1 MARSRKKGTIL
12 NNLTRF
18 VQTNGKKAFDWLFF
32 LGGEKIPENSPG
44 PSWKFR
50 RKLIYGAYRLSVAMI
65 VFGAITFFWDTG
77 VSNNLVTGGI
87 AILTIII
94 TAYTATATWQDIK
107 LNNNN
112 SYENME

>member
-1 MARSRKKGTIL
+1 MVRRRKTTMQRWL
-12 NNLTRF
+12 
-18 VQTNGKKAFDWLFF
+18 GKLKVDLKKPFDWIFF
-32 LGGEKIPENSPG
+32 LGGEKIPEEGSG

-50 RKLIYGAYRLSVAMI
+50 RKLIFGAYRLSVAMI
-65 VFGAITFFWDTG
+65 VFGAVTFFYDTG

-94 TAYTATATWQDIK
+94 GAYTATATWQDIK
-107 LNNNN
+107 MYNSNKD

>member
-1 MARSRKKGTIL
+1 MARKRKTGIQKWM
-12 NNLTRF
+12 NNLK
-18 VQTNGKKAFDWLFF
+18 VDLKKPFDWLFF
-32 LGGEKIPENSPG
+32 MGGEKIPENSPG

-50 RKLIYGAYRLSVAMI
+50 RKLIFGAYRLSVAMI
-65 VFGAITFFWDTG
+65 IFGAATFFFDTG

-107 LNNNN
+107 FNKD